1 LAEIES
7 MPHTPLAARTFAMA
21 DQTRFAALSGDRNP
35 MHLDPVV
42 ARRTPAG
49 APVVHGV
56 HTLLW
61 ALDVLARSDAGKKP
75 VRRLIAR
82 FKRFIAVGEAVAI
95 AATKRTEAS
104 AWLDLS
110 VSGLTSAQI
119 AVDFGDPVPMADAPS
134 GETICAPATA
144 LDLAFDEMDGL
155 AGRLAFATP
164 PEALAAMFPAASDW
178 LGPRRLAALAA
189 TTLMVGMVCPGL
201 HSMFSSLIV
210 DACDEPKP
218 QDDHLG
224 FRVIRTDPRFRMV
237 RMSVAGGGWAGAV
250 EAFARLPPVPQAP
263 SHTLRGVV
271 GPAEFAGSLALVVG
285 GSRGLGE
292 AASKLLGAGGAK
304 VVITYRV
311 GVGEAEAV
319 ASDIRAAGGSCET
332 LAYDASEPA
341 ETQLA
346 KLNAAPTHAYYFATP
361 AIFKAQSA
369 LFERERLSAFL
380 DVYVDGFYDLARTLR
395 ARRSD
400 VSLFYPSSVYVAE
413 RPRGMIEYAMA
424 KAAGETLCAEMN
436 MGWAPTHVTVERLPR
451 LLTDQTAAVTE
462 TRLPSSVGVLVP
474 VVRETQ
480 SWPRLAT

>member
-1 LAEIES
+1 
-7 MPHTPLAARTFAMA
+7 MPHTPLAARTFDMA
-21 DQTRFAALSGDRNP
+21 DQTRFAALSGDCNP
-35 MHLDPVV
+35 MHLDPVA

-134 GETICAPATA
+134 GETISAPATA

-271 GPAEFAGSLALVVG
+271 GPGRV
-285 GSRGLGE
+285 RGLP
-292 AASKLLGAGGAK
+292 GAGG
-304 VVITYRV
+304 R
-311 GVGEAEAV
+311 
-319 ASDIRAAGGSCET
+319 RLAG
-332 LAYDASEPA
+332 
-341 ETQLA
+341 
-346 KLNAAPTHAYYFATP
+346 
-361 AIFKAQSA
+361 
-369 LFERERLSAFL
+369 
-380 DVYVDGFYDLARTLR
+380 
-395 ARRSD
+395 ARRSG
-400 VSLFYPSSVYVAE
+400 
-413 RPRGMIEYAMA
+413 RQ
-424 KAAGETLCAEMN
+424 
-436 MGWAPTHVTVERLPR
+436 APGGGRSESRHHLPR
-451 LLTDQTAAVTE
+451 RGE
-462 TRLPSSVGVLVP
+462 RSRGG
-474 VVRETQ
+474 RERHPRRRRKLRH
-480 SWPRLAT
+480 PRL